1 MTDQRP
7 MNIAPTLFLMLAL
20 CLGTSWSQAAD
31 KLSPD
36 QVKARMKANLPAID
50 ALKKTGQIGENNKGY
65 LEPRAKLPEKETKLL
80 KMENEDRKA
89 VYQWLAD
96 RTRTP
101 MEKVQALRAKQI
113 RERSAPNLWLQATDG
128 TWYQKKA

>member
-1 MTDQRP
+1 
-7 MNIAPTLFLMLAL
+7 MNIAPTLILMLAL
-20 CLGTSWSQAAD
+20 CLGTSFSQAAD

-65 LEPRAKLPEKETKLL
+65 LEPRGTLSEDQTKLL
-80 KMENEDRKA
+80 KMENEDRKT

-96 RTRTP
+96 RTKTP
-101 MEKVQALRAKQI
+101 LEKVQALRAQQI
-113 RERSAPNLWLQATDG
+113 RDRSASDLWLQAADG
-128 TWYQKKA
+128 KWYQKK